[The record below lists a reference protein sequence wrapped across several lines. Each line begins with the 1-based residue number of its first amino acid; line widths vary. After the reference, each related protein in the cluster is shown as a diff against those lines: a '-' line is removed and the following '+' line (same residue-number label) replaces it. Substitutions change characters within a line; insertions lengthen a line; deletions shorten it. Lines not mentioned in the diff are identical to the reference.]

1 MTTAAIDFL
10 PSRIR
15 HRIRKI
21 SGSFFV
27 VSISLLGVVIPSP
40 SIAGFRFQTIAMALN
55 AHGATYPSGFSG
67 SAKRWK
73 YHVFLSFRGEDTRRS
88 FTDHLY
94 HALQC
99 KGIIAFRDDEDLARG
114 EFIKPSLLQ
123 AIEESVSAIVVL
135 SANYASS
142 AWCLDELLK
151 ILHSKKQIGLL
162 VFPIF
167 YGVDPSNIRHQTGN
181 FGKAFKKLEEKFS
194 QDKIKVQRWRDA
206 LEEVANL
213 SGWHSDNWHETKLIE
228 TVVGEV
234 WSKLYDELPFDSE
247 IFVGIGSKLAELD
260 SFIANGMGGVQFVG
274 ICGIGGLGKTTLAR
288 AFYERMH
295 KNFDGHC
302 FLHNVREVSK
312 TDGLISLQR
321 KLLSS
326 LHKRSI
332 DVGDN
337 YEGRKLIKNM
347 LCNRKVLLVLD
358 DVSERS
364 QLENLAREQGW
375 FGEGSIIL
383 VTTRDKHVLSSYDV
397 STQYDM
403 KFLNDDESLELFHQN
418 AFKGKKPNKD
428 YLELSRTVIQY
439 AKGLPLVLKV
449 LGSFLCGRSI
459 LEWKDAIAKFR
470 KVLPNDVLKILQ
482 VSFDGLDDEEKN
494 IFLDIACF
502 FKGKRKDYVIQTLQN
517 LDLHPIVG
525 IKVLIDK
532 SLVTDDNG
540 ILWVHDIL
548 QELGKNIVFQE
559 SPNDAGKR
567 SRIWSLEDANYA
579 LERNMGTEAI
589 RGIVLRLDHECVS
602 YWDPQ
607 AFLKMSNL
615 KLLIIT
621 SSSLNPHSSLNLP
634 YGLECFPSAL
644 KVLQWKGSCLHAL
657 PSHVPCD
664 LIDPK
669 MKPTPLKQVWRGSQV
684 FGRLKFMDLSDSRYL
699 IKTPNFDEIPDL
711 QNLIL
716 EGCINLVEVHPSLGH
731 HHNLVMVNLKGCKSI
746 KTLPSKFEMKCLETL
761 ILSGCFKIRQLPE
774 FGQCMKCLT
783 KLKVEETGITKLPQS
798 LVNLCQLVV
807 LNLRN
812 CKNLAY
818 KAFNR
823 PWLIA
828 TRSLSSLSNLKKLN
842 LSYCNLSDESVP
854 NDINDLSSLE
864 ILSLSGNNFVSLP
877 VGFFSNLLKL
887 DHVCFNYCTRLQ
899 LLPGLPSNLATIE
912 AIDCPLMEYILESQQ
927 LWKIFEQLEY
937 QERYFFTPTQDPLM
951 IPFCMNIGGS
961 EVPSWFHNQNCFCD
975 GRQSNVSFITDL
987 QDHHHSSKQLGIA
1000 VCLIIE
1006 GHYYSASAS
1015 YDKDYPSSVVN
1026 WVVTNVRDEILYP
1039 YCGELIYNCHNDR
1052 SQLFLF
1058 IFPCV
1063 DEKRLQISFDV
1074 VNMESKADFEIKK
1087 CGWRVL
1093 YKEDIEA
1100 WRRTRGEG
1108 CSSTNKCSDNDHNHN
1123 ELEATSD
1130 SLSNSRSI
1138 NGSEEEDGQTSK
1150 CL

>member
-1 MTTAAIDFL
+1 MDARLLTREGSDIGFG
-10 PSRIR
+10 
-15 HRIRKI
+15 RKI

-99 KGIIAFRDDEDLARG
+99 KGIIAFRDDEDLAR
-114 EFIKPSLLQ
+114 ENLLNRVCFRQLKNQFPLLLFYLQIMLLQ
-123 AIEESVSAIVVL
+123 L
-135 SANYASS
+135 
-142 AWCLDELLK
+142 
-151 ILHSKKQIGLL
+151 
-162 VFPIF
+162 
-167 YGVDPSNIRHQTGN
+167 DPSNIRHQTGN

-274 ICGIGGLGKTTLAR
+274 ICGIGGL
-288 AFYERMH
+288 
-295 KNFDGHC
+295 
-302 FLHNVREVSK
+302 
-312 TDGLISLQR
+312 DGLISLQR

-579 LERNMGTEAI
+579 LERNMCIKSPTMEG
-589 RGIVLRLDHECVS
+589 
-602 YWDPQ
+602 
-607 AFLKMSNL
+607 
-615 KLLIIT
+615 KLFT
-621 SSSLNPHSSLNLP
+621 CS
-634 YGLECFPSAL
+634 
-644 KVLQWKGSCLHAL
+644 

-761 ILSGCFKIRQLPE
+761 IFSGCFKIRQLPE
-774 FGQCMKCLT
+774 FGQSMKCLT

-807 LNLRN
+807 LNVRN
-812 CKNLAY
+812 CKNLVCLPNVIQFLKSLKILNISGCPKLSRLPENLNENVALEELDASGTAL
-818 KAFNR
+818 KEVPSSILCLKNLRSLSFSGCSGQAQSSSPNLSSFWTRFFRLTR
-823 PWLIA
+823 PSIDPGLLLP
-828 TRSLSSLSNLKKLN
+828 RSLSSLSNLKKLN

-975 GRQSNVSFITDL
+975 GRQSYVSFITDI

-1006 GHYYSASAS
+1006 
-1015 YDKDYPSSVVN
+1015 
-1026 WVVTNVRDEILYP
+1026 
-1039 YCGELIYNCHNDR
+1039 
-1052 SQLFLF
+1052 
-1058 IFPCV
+1058 
-1063 DEKRLQISFDV
+1063 
-1074 VNMESKADFEIKK
+1074 DFEIKK